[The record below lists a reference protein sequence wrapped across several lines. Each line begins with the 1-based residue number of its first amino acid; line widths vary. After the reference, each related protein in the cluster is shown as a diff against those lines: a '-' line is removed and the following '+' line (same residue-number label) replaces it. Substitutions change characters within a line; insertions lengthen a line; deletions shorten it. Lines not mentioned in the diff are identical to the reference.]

1 MLTMQ
6 SDRRRAASTASA
18 CSWYA
23 DVHLRIVGIRVTC
36 EAVCCKDLGDLSYIQ
51 QEKQRAQYGA
61 LWDTEQE
68 VEDF

>member
-6 SDRRRAASTASA
+6 SDRRGAASTPSSA
-18 CSWYA
+18 GTL
-23 DVHLRIVGIRVTC
+23 VHLRIVGVRVTF

-61 LWDTEQE
+61 LWNTEQE
-68 VEDF
+68 VSDF